1 MLLGKAGRRASIVE
15 DVGVSIE
22 RWQAD
27 TVVRKDHETGTG
39 PVGSLFNSLIEM
51 LGLILIDIKIR
62 PDMSRHHQS
71 LESST
76 AALFFW
82 GTDLG
87 VARGELDEV
96 LQDSSELRDTCLLAL
111 VSIGKFI
118 ISCMSLTPKSLANKI
133 DNLE

>member
-76 AALFFW
+76 
-82 GTDLG
+82 